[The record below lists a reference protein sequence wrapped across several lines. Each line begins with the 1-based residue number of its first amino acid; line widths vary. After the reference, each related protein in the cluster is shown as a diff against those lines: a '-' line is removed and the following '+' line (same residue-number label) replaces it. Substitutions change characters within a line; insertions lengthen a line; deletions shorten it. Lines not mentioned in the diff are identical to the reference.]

1 MLGQQF
7 ERWLRQGGKPGS
19 SFVYWEGFL
28 FYDTRSYL
36 GIPMNPEAV
45 ATRNLAWR
53 YYRQGLVELVQKK
66 QGDGHY
72 LYIAQKKR
80 KVHAVA

>member
-1 MLGQQF
+1 MRTF
-7 ERWLRQGGKPGS
+7 ERWVREGGKPGS

-36 GIPMNPEAV
+36 GIPMNLEAV
-45 ATRNLAWR
+45 GARNEAWG
-53 YYRQGLVELVQKK
+53 YYLQGRVSLVQKRI
-66 QGDGHY
+66 GDGHY

-80 KVHAVA
+80 KVQHAAA